1 MAGADED
8 TSTVHSEDQKE
19 EIATETVS
27 KQPAAAE
34 EADQGENQQPRTKK
48 GSKRGSPID
57 WSDQS
62 TFSPSKPKN
71 VMTIEELENAKKAKR
86 KEQQEISK
94 AAKAAKRKQGRLS
107 EKAQHLTNEDLLE
120 IVQQR
125 RQRQEEKAKRGKAK
139 ASAGKEASKLSG
151 ASTR

>member
-1 MAGADED
+1 MAGADEEM
-8 TSTVHSEDQKE
+8 STAHSEDQKE
-19 EIATETVS
+19 ENGTETVS
-27 KQPAAAE
+27 EQPAAAE
-34 EADQGENQQPRTKK
+34 EADQGEDQQPQMKSGR
-48 GSKRGSPID
+48 KRGCPID

-94 AAKAAKRKQGRLS
+94 AAKAARRKQKLLS
-107 EKAQHLTNEDLLE
+107 DKASHLTNEDLIE

-125 RQRQEEKAKRGKAK
+125 RHRQEEKAKKGKAK
-139 ASAGKEASKLSG
+139 ASAAKEKSKLSG
-151 ASTR
+151 ASTG